1 MLKFRAPGAD
11 VGSMAERG
19 LWLRRRLTS
28 AALPTLVVMLVQSL
42 GAGSAGAAP
51 SSWTEGENGSGPA
64 PLPAYV
70 SRSERLR
77 IPSETWTDL
86 GPDDMWAKAAINHV
100 AGTYDWMRDVA
111 PDHNGNWSFKPDAF
125 ETRKRWARALVRA
138 FAPDAQP
145 DTSVTFPDLDA
156 ADPFQPS
163 ASIAVQ
169 QGWMARGADGLFH
182 PDDVVTARMVNRS
195 LVLALGMGST
205 ASALDRLA
213 TADGYRFDTPRL
225 FGANLLAMRLG
236 LRFNNK
242 VDESQDVT
250 PSSPLRRKQVAWS
263 LFRAT
268 TLEGWVVPYLTDQYA
283 GMVLPKMG
291 PGRRAIV
298 DWGVRYVGY
307 PYIWAG
313 EWGLDTASPA
323 AFGSQPGPGFDCSG
337 LSWWALRRD
346 DDVWDI
352 SPPRPYQGWSLPQR
366 TSSEM
371 ARMTKKRLRYTALRP
386 GDLMFY
392 DGDRNG
398 TVDHVDVFVGNGWSL
413 DSSSSVGGVTLMWVK
428 TGWYRQHFVH
438 GRRILP
444 SP

>member
-1 MLKFRAPGAD
+1 
-11 VGSMAERG
+11 MAERG
-19 LWLRRRLTS
+19 RWLRRRLTS
-28 AALPTLVVMLVQSL
+28 VALLTLVVLLVQSF
-42 GAGSAGAAP
+42 GAGPAQATP
-51 SSWTEGENGSGPA
+51 PSWTQGEDGSGPA
-64 PLPAYV
+64 PLPAHA
-70 SRSERLR
+70 SRSEQLR
-77 IPSETWTDL
+77 IPTQTWTDL

-100 AGTYDWMRDVA
+100 AGTYDWMRDIG
-111 PDHNGNWSFKPDAF
+111 PDRDGNWSFKPDAF

-145 DTSVTFPDLDA
+145 DPSVTFPDLDA

-163 ASIAVQ
+163 AAIAVQ
-169 QGWMARGADGLFH
+169 QGWLTRGVGGEFN
-182 PDDVVTARMVNRS
+182 PDDVVTARMVHRS
-195 LVLALGMGST
+195 LVLALGMGPT
-205 ASALDRLA
+205 ATALDRLA

-250 PSSPLRRKQVAWS
+250 PGSPLRRKQVAWS

-268 TLEGWVVPYLTDQYA
+268 TLEDWVVPYLQDQYA
-283 GMVLPKMG
+283 GMVLPTMG

-298 DWGVRYVGY
+298 DWGARFIGY

-313 EWGLDTASPA
+313 EWGLDTASPP

-346 DDVWDI
+346 DDVWDV

-371 ARMTKKRLRYTALRP
+371 SRMTKERLRYADLLP

-392 DGDRNG
+392 DGDRDG

-444 SP
+444 GPKPSP

>member
-1 MLKFRAPGAD
+1 
-11 VGSMAERG
+11 MAERG

-28 AALPTLVVMLVQSL
+28 VALLSLVVMLVQSL
-42 GAGSAGAAP
+42 GAGSAQATP
-51 SSWTEGENGSGPA
+51 PSWTDGENGSGPS
-64 PLPAYV
+64 PFPAHV

-77 IPSETWTDL
+77 IPSQTWTDL
-86 GPDDMWAKAAINHV
+86 GPDDMWAKGAIDHV

-111 PDHNGNWSFKPDAF
+111 PDRDGNWSFKPDRF
-125 ETRKRWARALVRA
+125 ETRKWWAQALVRA
-138 FAPDAQP
+138 FARDVEPDP
-145 DTSVTFPDLDA
+145 SVTFPDLDA

-163 ASIAVQ
+163 AAIAVQ
-169 QGWMARGADGLFH
+169 RGWMTRGVGGLFK
-182 PDDVVTARMVNRS
+182 PDDVVTARMVHRS

-213 TADGYRFDTPRL
+213 TTDGYVFDTPRS
-225 FGANLLAMRLG
+225 FGVNLLAMRLG

-250 PSSPLRRKQVAWS
+250 PASPLRRKQAAWS
-263 LFRAT
+263 LYRAT
-268 TLEGWVVPYLTDQYA
+268 TLDGWVVPYLQDQYA
-283 GMVLPKMG
+283 GMVLPRMS
-291 PGRRAIV
+291 PGRLSIV
-298 DWGVRYVGY
+298 DWGVHYVGY

-313 EWGLDTASPA
+313 EWGLDSASPP
-323 AFGSQPGPGFDCSG
+323 AFGSQPVPGFDCSG

-346 DDVWDI
+346 DDVWDV

-371 ARMTKKRLRYTALRP
+371 SRLTKTRIRYADLRP

-413 DSSSSVGGVTLMWVK
+413 DSSSSVGGVTLMWVE
-428 TGWYRQHFVH
+428 TGWYREHFVH
-438 GRRILP
+438 GRRVLP
-444 SP
+444 SPKPSP